1 MSNSYYQF
9 HHHFVFTPKFRAA
22 LINPEWEERLHK
34 YITGIVQKNKH
45 KMLAINGTE
54 DHIHMLIGHQPSQ
67 SISDLMQDVK
77 ADSSQ
82 WININKLCKSRF
94 EWQSGYGG
102 FSYSK
107 SQVPGVIRYIQNQ
120 KEHHRK
126 ITFLEEYKVVLNEF
140 EIEYNENYIFKK
152 PE

>member
-1 MSNSYYQF
+1 MPNT
-9 HHHFVFTPKFRAA
+9 HTEVHIHFVFTPRFRAA
-22 LINPEWEERLHK
+22 LISPDWEIRLHK
-34 YITGIVQKNKH
+34 YITGIVQKNDH

-54 DHIHMLIGHQPSQ
+54 DHIHMLLGFRPAQ
-67 SISDLMQDVK
+67 SIANLIQDVK

-82 WININKLCKSRF
+82 WINNNKFCKTRF

-107 SQVPGVIRYIQNQ
+107 SEVPRVIRYIQNQ

-126 ITFLEEYKVVLNEF
+126 IKFLDEYKFLLEEF
-140 EIEYNENYIFKK
+140 EIEYNEKYIFKT